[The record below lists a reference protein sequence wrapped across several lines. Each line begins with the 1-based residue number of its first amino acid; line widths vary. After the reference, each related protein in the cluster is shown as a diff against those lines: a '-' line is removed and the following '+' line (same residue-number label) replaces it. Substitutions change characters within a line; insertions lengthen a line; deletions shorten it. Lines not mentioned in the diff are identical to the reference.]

1 MAVTVGAVKLNAP
14 QSCPIT
20 ILVVD
25 DHELLR
31 SLLVEALQ
39 AVAHF
44 AVVGQAGDAESGVEL
59 CRSLR
64 PAVVILDS
72 VLPGRQGPDAVEAML
87 QASPRSRVLMV
98 SGMTNPLAVRRALA
112 GGARGFLSKSA
123 PLTEMIEG
131 VRSVH
136 AGHVFCGAGSR
147 RLVQAIM
154 EDLPAGGQDSPL
166 SGRERDVLS
175 GIALGLSSKE
185 IAGRLG
191 LSVFTIEN
199 HRRRIMDRTG
209 VHSIA
214 GLTLLAVELGLINA
228 PPRCEP
234 GCDCERME
242 SRRSA

>member
-1 MAVTVGAVKLNAP
+1 MTSNVP
-14 QSCPIT
+14 QARPIT
-20 ILVVD
+20 IIVVD
-25 DHELLR
+25 DHELFR
-31 SLLVEALQ
+31 SLLVDALQ
-39 AVAHF
+39 TVPDF
-44 AVVGQAGDAESGVEL
+44 SVVGQAGNAESGLEL
-59 CRSLR
+59 CRLLR
-64 PAVVILDS
+64 PKVVILDT
-72 VLPGRQGPDAVEAML
+72 VLPGQQGPDAVEAFL
-87 QASPRSRVLMV
+87 HVSPRSRVLMV
-98 SGMTNPLAVRRALA
+98 SGMTNPLALRRALA
-112 GGARGFLSKSA
+112 GGARGFLSKTA

-136 AGHVFCGAGSR
+136 AGHIFCGAGSR
-147 RLVQAIM
+147 RLMQAILV
-154 EDLPAGGQDSPL
+154 DLPTAGEDSPL

-228 PPRCEP
+228 PRLA
-234 GCDCERME
+234 ERGHVREVIEMKQ
-242 SRRSA
+242 SA